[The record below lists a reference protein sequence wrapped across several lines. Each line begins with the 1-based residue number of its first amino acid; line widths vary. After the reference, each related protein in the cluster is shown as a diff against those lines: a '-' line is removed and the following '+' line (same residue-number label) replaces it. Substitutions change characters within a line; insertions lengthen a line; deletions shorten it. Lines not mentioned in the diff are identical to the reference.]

1 MKISLN
7 WLKQYITFDLPAEET
22 GKLLTSCGLEV
33 ESIESF
39 ETIKGGLKGLVIGEV
54 LTCEKHPDSDHLHLT
69 TVDIGSDTP
78 LNIVCGASN
87 VAAGQKVIVATIGTT
102 LYSDDSS
109 FVIKKSKI
117 RGAVSE
123 GMICAEDEI
132 GIGKSHDG
140 IMVLPADTPVGL
152 QASDYFKVET
162 DYIFEIGIT
171 PNRSDATSHYGV
183 ARDLFAVLKHN
194 GIPCS
199 QLLLPSTTDIIPH
212 SKKHKITIDIEN
224 PIACPR
230 YTGLCFENITVA
242 DSPEWLQNRL
252 KSIGIRPVNN
262 IVDITQY
269 IMFEIGQ
276 PLHAFDSD
284 YITGNQVI
292 IKNLPSETP
301 FVTLEGNE
309 IKLHEEDLM
318 ICNQKEGMCIAGVYG
333 GLHSGVTEKSKNIF
347 LESAYFNPVSVRK
360 TSKRHSLKTDAA
372 FRFERGCDPDITL
385 YAIKRAANLIQ
396 EIAGGSLV
404 SEIIDVYPS
413 EIEKPSISLSV
424 TEVEKLIGKSIEMNT
439 ISSILLS
446 LGFEIA
452 HIAEDQ
458 LLVTVPLNKTDITR
472 PIDLIEDILR
482 IYGYNNVE
490 IPELLQY
497 VPHIKQEQSLAKLQK
512 SLSLLLTG
520 NGFFEIMNNSI
531 TTSRYADSF
540 DFINENERIDLVNPL
555 SSDLNAM
562 RQSLLFSG
570 LETIIRNLNNRNN
583 NLKLFE
589 FGKTYHLNPEHKND
603 SDVTVRYSE
612 KEMLSIF
619 TTGEIMES
627 SWNKTAVDVDFFY
640 LKNVIHNILSKT
652 NFPVEQLQSK
662 ISESSMFLEHLV
674 YTIQDQ
680 VLVQF
685 GQVHPKI
692 LKQFDIKKP
701 VFYGE
706 IDSKIL
712 FTSIQNRVVQYK
724 PIPSFPSVKRDLA
737 LVVDKTISYQK
748 LEEIA
753 YKYGSSKLKKV
764 SLFDVYEGEKMEEG
778 KKSYALNFILQHDE
792 KTLTEE
798 EISKT
803 MNKLITAFER
813 ECGAKLR

>member
-33 ESIESF
+33 ESIEPF
-39 ETIKGGLKGLVIGEV
+39 ETIKGGLKGLIIGEV

-69 TVDIGSDTP
+69 TVHIGSDTP
-78 LNIVCGASN
+78 LHIVCGASN
-87 VAAGQKVIVATIGTT
+87 VAAGQKVVVATIGTT

-140 IMVLPADTPVGL
+140 IMVLPADTPAGL
-152 QASDYFKVET
+152 LASEYFNIET

-194 GIPCS
+194 GIACS
-199 QLLLPSTTDIIPH
+199 QLLLPSTTDIIPT
-212 SKKHKITIDIEN
+212 SKKNKITIEIEN
-224 PIACPR
+224 TAACPR
-230 YTGLCFENITVA
+230 YTGLCFENIEVTE
-242 DSPEWLQNRL
+242 SPEWLQNRL
-252 KSIGIRPVNN
+252 KSIGVRPVNN

-284 YITGNQVI
+284 FISGDQVI
-292 IKNLPSETP
+292 IKNLPSGSS
-301 FVTLEGNE
+301 FITLDGNE

-318 ICNQKEGMCIAGVYG
+318 ICNQKDGMCIAGVYG
-333 GLHSGVTEKSKNIF
+333 GIHSGVTEKTKNIF

-404 SEIIDVYPS
+404 SEIMDVYPN
-413 EIEKPSISLSV
+413 EIAKPTISLSV
-424 TEVEKLIGKSIEMNT
+424 SEVENLIGKPIELNT
-439 ISSILLS
+439 ISNILLS
-446 LGFEIA
+446 LGFEIN
-452 HIAEDQ
+452 HIAENQ

-490 IPELLQY
+490 IPEVLHYAPNL
-497 VPHIKQEQSLAKLQK
+497 KQEKSNSNLQK
-512 SLSLLLTG
+512 TLSLLLTA

-531 TTSRYADSF
+531 TTSRYAEMF
-540 DFINENERIDLVNPL
+540 DFINENERINLVNPL

-589 FGKTYHLNPEHKND
+589 FGKTYHLNPEKIDD
-603 SDVTVRYSE
+603 SDVTIRYME
-612 KEMLSIF
+612 KEMFSIF
-619 TTGEIMES
+619 ITGEIIES
-627 SWNKTAVDVDFFY
+627 SWNQKAVDVDFFY
-640 LKNVIHNILSKT
+640 LKNLIHNILSKT

-662 ISESSMFLEHLV
+662 ISENSAFLDHLV

-692 LKQFDIKKP
+692 LKQFEIKKP

-706 IDSKIL
+706 IDFKIL
-712 FTSIQNRVVQYK
+712 FSSIQNRVVQYT

-737 LVVDKTISYQK
+737 LVVDKTVSYQN

-764 SLFDVYEGEKMEEG
+764 SLFDVYEGEKIEQG
-778 KKSYALNFILQHDE
+778 KKSYALNFVLQHGE

-803 MNKLITAFER
+803 MKKLIAAFER